1 MDSFL
6 FESATE
12 KPENALTISK
22 VIIERTI
29 GHKVRKLVV
38 ETQKDLKGININK
51 HGIRMDVYTME
62 VDDLTEENRTTC
74 VYDIEPKNYREDSLT
89 LYW

>member
-12 KPENALTISK
+12 KPENALIISK
-22 VIIERTI
+22 VIIERTL
-29 GHKVRKLVV
+29 GRKIKRLVV
-38 ETQKDLKGININK
+38 ETQKNLKGININK
-51 HGIRMDVYTME
+51 HGIRMDVYTTE
-62 VDDLTEENRTTC
+62 VDELTENTAEN
-74 VYDIEPKNYREDSLT
+74 YLN